1 MKHLLKLKKFPQHF
15 FIYEREHV
23 AIARPEDIKEYDYL
37 ASLKEGVKIDFSQFR
52 GSSSD
57 ISWEGWTYLLP
68 YLQREWL
75 YHYSDIIDDRL
86 DELFRAFTYYNRF
99 ENIVKLLDQEDKSNL
114 LSWFKY
120 LRLEKQDQIFV
131 YSNIDE
137 LNGFIDFLEK
147 DMANQPA

>member
-1 MKHLLKLKKFPQHF
+1 MKHLLKLKKLPQHF
-15 FIYEREHV
+15 FNYERDYV
-23 AIARPEDIKEYDYL
+23 AITRPEDIKDYDYL
-37 ASLKEGVKIDFSQFR
+37 ASLKEGKKIDFSQFR

-86 DELFRAFTYYNRF
+86 DELFWAFTSNKRF

-114 LSWFKY
+114 LSWMKY
-120 LRLEKQDQIFV
+120 LRLEKQDQVFV

-137 LNGFIDFLEK
+137 LNGFINFLEK
-147 DMANQPA
+147 EMETQPA

>member
-1 MKHLLKLKKFPQHF
+1 MKHLLKLKKLPQHF
-15 FIYEREHV
+15 FNYEREHV
-23 AIARPEDIKEYDYL
+23 AIARPEDINDYDYL
-37 ASLKEGVKIDFSQFR
+37 ASLKEGEKIDFSQFR
-52 GSSSD
+52 GYSSD
-57 ISWEGWTYLLP
+57 ISYEGWAYLLP

-75 YHYSDIIDDRL
+75 YHYSETIDERL
-86 DELFRAFTYYNRF
+86 DELFSFFTIFNGF
-99 ENIVKLLDQEDKSNL
+99 EDFVKILDQEDKSNL
-114 LSWFKY
+114 LSWMKY

>member
-1 MKHLLKLKKFPQHF
+1 MKHLLKLKKLPQHF

-23 AIARPEDIKEYDYL
+23 AITRPEDIEEYDYL
-37 ASLKEGVKIDFSQFR
+37 ASLKEGDKIDFSQFR

-57 ISWEGWTYLLP
+57 ISWEGWAYLLP

-86 DELFRAFTYYNRF
+86 DELFSFFTIFNGF
-99 ENIVKLLDQEDKSNL
+99 EDFVKILDQEDKSNL
-114 LSWFKY
+114 LSWMKY

>member
-1 MKHLLKLKKFPQHF
+1 MKHLLKLKKLPQHF
-15 FIYEREHV
+15 FNYERNYV
-23 AIARPEDIKEYDYL
+23 AITWPEDIKDYDYL
-37 ASLKEGVKIDFSQFR
+37 ASLKEGEKIDFSQFR
-52 GSSSD
+52 GYSSD
-57 ISWEGWTYLLP
+57 ISYEGWAYLLP

-137 LNGFIDFLEK
+137 LNGFIAFLEK
-147 DMANQPA
+147 EMANQPA

>member
-1 MKHLLKLKKFPQHF
+1 MKHLLKLKKLPQYF

-23 AIARPEDIKEYDYL
+23 AIARPEDIKDYDYL
-37 ASLKEGVKIDFSQFR
+37 ASLKEGDEIDYTQFR

-57 ISWEGWTYLLP
+57 ISWEGWAYLLP
-68 YLQREWL
+68 HLQREWL

-86 DELFRAFTYYNRF
+86 DELFWAFTSNKRF

-114 LSWFKY
+114 LSWMKY
-120 LRLEKQDQIFV
+120 LRLEKQDQVFV

-137 LNGFIDFLEK
+137 LNGFINFLEK
-147 DMANQPA
+147 EMENQPA

>member
-1 MKHLLKLKKFPQHF
+1 MKHLLKLKKLPQYF

-23 AIARPEDIKEYDYL
+23 AIARPEDIKDYDYL
-37 ASLKEGVKIDFSQFR
+37 ASLKEGKKIDFSQFR

-86 DELFRAFTYYNRF
+86 DELFWAFTSNKRF

-114 LSWFKY
+114 LSWMKY
-120 LRLEKQDQIFV
+120 LRLEKQDQVFV

-137 LNGFIDFLEK
+137 LNGFINFLEK
-147 DMANQPA
+147 EMENQPA

>member
-1 MKHLLKLKKFPQHF
+1 MKHLLKLKKLPQHF
-15 FIYEREHV
+15 FNYERDYV
-23 AIARPEDIKEYDYL
+23 AITRPEDIEEYDYL
-37 ASLKEGVKIDFSQFR
+37 ASLKEGDKIDYSQFR
-52 GSSSD
+52 GYSSD
-57 ISWEGWTYLLP
+57 ISYEGWAYLLP

-114 LSWFKY
+114 LSWMKY

>member
-15 FIYEREHV
+15 FNYERDYV
-23 AIARPEDIKEYDYL
+23 AITRPEDIEEYDYL
-37 ASLKEGVKIDFSQFR
+37 ASLKEGDKIDYSQFR
-52 GSSSD
+52 GYSSD
-57 ISWEGWTYLLP
+57 ISYEGWAYLLP

-114 LSWFKY
+114 LSWMKY

>member
-1 MKHLLKLKKFPQHF
+1 MRQHHETLIEIKKIPS
-15 FIYEREHV
+15 
-23 AIARPEDIKEYDYL
+23 PEDIEEYDYL
-37 ASLKEGVKIDFSQFR
+37 ASLKEGEKIDFSQFR

-57 ISWEGWTYLLP
+57 ISWEGWAYLLP

-75 YHYSDIIDDRL
+75 YHYSETIDERL
-86 DELFRAFTYYNRF
+86 DELFSFFTIFNGF
-99 ENIVKLLDQEDKSNL
+99 EDFVKILDQEDKSNL
-114 LSWFKY
+114 LSWMKY

>member
-1 MKHLLKLKKFPQHF
+1 MKYLLKLKKLPQHF
-15 FIYEREHV
+15 FNYERDYV
-23 AIARPEDIKEYDYL
+23 AITRPEDIEEYDYL
-37 ASLKEGVKIDFSQFR
+37 ASLKEGEKIDFSQFR

-75 YHYSDIIDDRL
+75 YHYSETIDERL
-86 DELFRAFTYYNRF
+86 DELFSFFTIFNGF
-99 ENIVKLLDQEDKSNL
+99 EDFVKILDQEDKSNL
-114 LSWFKY
+114 LSWMKY

>member
-1 MKHLLKLKKFPQHF
+1 MKYLLKLKKLPQHF

-37 ASLKEGVKIDFSQFR
+37 ASLKEGEKIDFSQFR

-57 ISWEGWTYLLP
+57 ISWEGWAYLLP

-86 DELFRAFTYYNRF
+86 DELFWSFTYQNGF
-99 ENIVKLLDQEDKSNL
+99 EDFVQILDQEDKSNL
-114 LSWFKY
+114 LSWMKY
-120 LRLEKQDQIFV
+120 LRLEKQDQVFV
-131 YSNIDE
+131 KCHIDD
-137 LNGFIDFLEK
+137 LNEFIAFLEK

>member
-1 MKHLLKLKKFPQHF
+1 MKHLLKLKKLPQHF

-23 AIARPEDIKEYDYL
+23 AITRPEDINDYDYL
-37 ASLKEGVKIDFSQFR
+37 ASLKEGEKIDFSQFR
-52 GSSSD
+52 WYSSD
-57 ISWEGWTYLLP
+57 ISYEGWAYLLP

-75 YHYSDIIDDRL
+75 YHYSDIIDGRL
-86 DELFRAFTYYNRF
+86 DELFRAFTYYHRF

-114 LSWFKY
+114 LSWMKY
-120 LRLEKQDQIFV
+120 LRLEKQDQVFV

>member
-1 MKHLLKLKKFPQHF
+1 MKHLLKLKKLPQHF

-23 AIARPEDIKEYDYL
+23 AITRPEDIEEYDYL
-37 ASLKEGVKIDFSQFR
+37 ASLKEGDKIDFSQFR

-57 ISWEGWTYLLP
+57 ISWEGWAYLLP
-68 YLQREWL
+68 HLQREWL

-86 DELFRAFTYYNRF
+86 DELFWSFTNQNGF
-99 ENIVKLLDQEDKSNL
+99 EDFVKILDQEDKSNL
-114 LSWFKY
+114 LSWMKY

-131 YSNIDE
+131 YSNIDK

>member
-1 MKHLLKLKKFPQHF
+1 MKHLLKLKKLPQHF
-15 FIYEREHV
+15 FNYERDYV
-23 AIARPEDIKEYDYL
+23 AITRPEDIEEYDYL
-37 ASLKEGVKIDFSQFR
+37 ASLKEGDKIDFSQFR

-75 YHYSDIIDDRL
+75 YHYSDIIDERL

-114 LSWFKY
+114 LSWLKY

>member
-1 MKHLLKLKKFPQHF
+1 MKHLLKLKKLPQYF
-15 FIYEREHV
+15 FNYERDYV
-23 AIARPEDIKEYDYL
+23 AITRPEDINDYDYL
-37 ASLKEGVKIDFSQFR
+37 ASLKEGDKIDFSQFR

-86 DELFRAFTYYNRF
+86 DELFWAFTSNKRF

-114 LSWFKY
+114 LSWMKY
-120 LRLEKQDQIFV
+120 LLLEKQDQVFV
-131 YSNIDE
+131 KCHIDD
-137 LNGFIDFLEK
+137 LNEFIAFLEK
-147 DMANQPA
+147 EMANQPA